1 VALTLTTILSLWTW
15 AGHPVHLPVQPCY
28 QWVVQNP
35 PAGIVQALVS
45 AMTSESRRVH
55 VRQSRLRAARVPVL
69 FPTSP
74 SCSGAQCQWLG
85 VALDPPY
92 YSCQWATRIL
102 KVTPRARSE
111 HGTLPVMA
119 VAACRRCVPSPQARP
134 RPLGPLGPCHA
145 VSAWSEAPLA
155 LPGAVTT
162 WFSGMILP
170 ASPRGPWSHCI
181 TGTGTVT
188 APQCPHLVPCLSTE

>member
-1 VALTLTTILSLWTW
+1 MLPSELTVLSHHHRPPPSQTRSTQRYGSPQVLLLLVCHRLALRTNSGVCQWKHPRRRFRVALTLTTILSLWTW

-92 YSCQWATRIL
+92 LLMPVGNSNSQGHA
-102 KVTPRARSE
+102 RARSE

-134 RPLGPLGPCHA
+134 LPCCKC
-145 VSAWSEAPLA
+145 V
-155 LPGAVTT
+155 
-162 WFSGMILP
+162 I
-170 ASPRGPWSHCI
+170 
-181 TGTGTVT
+181 
-188 APQCPHLVPCLSTE
+188 